1 MRFGNDN
8 SKKLA
13 KFFHECRYNAHQI
26 DFNYMKE
33 GRSDIV
39 ETYCVGTALYPILP
53 LLNHSCNANT
63 IRFNIGNKVVLVAS
77 R

>member
-1 MRFGNDN
+1 MRFGN
-8 SKKLA
+8 
-13 KFFHECRYNAHQI
+13 ECRYNAHQI